1 MVTEA
6 HKVKDEVAN
15 EIGFFLFKLFSPLE
29 QGCLPKV
36 IQHALQLL
44 QVIILHIILLPFQ
57 SDVHGNI
64 SKLI

>member
-1 MVTEA
+1 MV
-6 HKVKDEVAN
+6 KGVDVYL
-15 EIGFFLFKLFSPLE
+15 GGGCFLE

-36 IQHALQLL
+36 IQHVLQLL